1 MNDGCSWSKCR
12 MLRKY
17 DRILTRVI
25 KRLSILYY
33 YREQCR
39 IKSFY
44 QFFVKCDVVTTVK
57 LWIGNNKV
65 QIQFIWAKE
74 NLSLVSIWLSRSLF
88 RTQSFKDG
96 AFCKIVYGFCLKY
109 EYFAA
114 DTSVLK
120 RGHVKVSVLCDIITV
135 SASNYGS
142 KDLELE
148 KNYFNLLLFST

>member
-1 MNDGCSWSKCR
+1 M
-12 MLRKY
+12 
-17 DRILTRVI
+17 
-25 KRLSILYY
+25 
-33 YREQCR
+33 
-39 IKSFY
+39 
-44 QFFVKCDVVTTVK
+44 
-57 LWIGNNKV
+57 
-65 QIQFIWAKE
+65 
-74 NLSLVSIWLSRSLF
+74 SLVSIWLSRSLF